1 MIHIKRLDEMVNQND
16 EVRFANPENQMR
28 FERFKEMCEDDGWKL
43 DVSIQRGEACIE
55 VSKYSDAGQDF
66 SFIIWAKPEDTDD
79 IYFHLLV
86 DDYAEGYEVDDEAK
100 IWCEGTGEYDDYG
113 NEILV
118 GKNGAPHDYEDVV
131 ADMQSCLDNMKSLA
145 FNLKKENI

>member
-1 MIHIKRLDEMVNQND
+1 MIHIKRLNEMMNRND
-16 EVRFANPENQMR
+16 EVRFTNPENQIR
-28 FERFKEMCEDDGWKL
+28 FERFKEVCDDDGWNL
-43 DVSIQRGEACIE
+43 DYDEQRGEVWID

-66 SFIIWAKPEDTDD
+66 TFTISAKLNDTGD
-79 IYFHLLV
+79 IYFHSLV
-86 DDYAEGYEVDDEAK
+86 DEYIGGYDVDDEAK
-100 IWCEGTGEYDDYG
+100 IWCEGTGEYDDDG

-131 ADMQSCLDNMKSLA
+131 ADMQNCLDNMKSLA